1 MTDQDFV
8 KLASKLKCDTG
19 NELDVI
25 GMKYETS
32 KIVLNIFGEHEND
45 HEMIVDQFMI
55 KRNGKLVN
63 VGLTEVQLKILEIIF
78 RAEVEKVKELH
89 KLQKESENESE
100 QYEKDVQRF
109 GRPDVL
115 FNDFY

>member
-8 KLASKLKCDTG
+8 KLASKLKCNTG

-32 KIVLNIFGEHEND
+32 RVVLDIYGEMEND
-45 HEMIVDQFMI
+45 HEMIVDQFAI
-55 KRNGKLVN
+55 KRKNEWMDMELN
-63 VGLTEVQLKILEIIF
+63 EAQLKILEIIF
-78 RAEVEKVKELH
+78 RAEVEKVKELR
-89 KLQKESENESE
+89 KLKEESENESE

-109 GRPDVL
+109 GRSDVL

>member
-32 KIVLNIFGEHEND
+32 RIVLDIYGEMEND
-45 HEMIVDQFMI
+45 HEMIVDQFAI
-55 KRNGKLVN
+55 KRKNEWMDVELN
-63 VGLTEVQLKILEIIF
+63 EAQLKILEIIF
-78 RAEVEKVKELH
+78 RAEVKKVKEIH
-89 KLQKESENESE
+89 KLHKESENESE
-100 QYEKDVQRF
+100 QYEKDVRRF